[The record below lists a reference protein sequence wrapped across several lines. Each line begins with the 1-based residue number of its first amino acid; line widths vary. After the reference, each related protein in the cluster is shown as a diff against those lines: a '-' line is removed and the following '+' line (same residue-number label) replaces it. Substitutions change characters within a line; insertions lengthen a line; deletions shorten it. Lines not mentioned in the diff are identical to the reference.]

1 MYVIVNY
8 MFKHIMFIKLS
19 FNVLIILGRISLN
32 AVESFTLNN
41 TPLSLKFL
49 KFFIFDR
56 YFAYFY

>member
-1 MYVIVNY
+1 MCVIVNY
-8 MFKHIMFIKLS
+8 MFKHIMFIKLF

-41 TPLSLKFL
+41 TPLKFL

>member
-1 MYVIVNY
+1 

-41 TPLSLKFL
+41 TPLKFL